1 MMGTAPTDET
11 ATETAAESHDED
23 EEPVVQPTTSSDHT
37 PPTPESDLE
46 VLRALDKFLDDID
59 TDLPTARER
68 SRARDHFDLKD
79 RLGGSTTTQET
90 LSFDYVREDGIA
102 VDGDSYIGLL
112 KVHPQN
118 WLSLSEQARHDTM
131 SAYMSFLMALEF
143 SVAVPCYPKTFDL
156 TGHLERFYTASS
168 GRLLE
173 TRRRSFSTDGSSTSS
188 GRATGSE
195 TPTSNNAISTSSPVS
210 TPIKSTRIS
219 TRVAF

>member
-143 SVAVPCYPKTFDL
+143 SVAVPCYPKNVRPYGTPRALLHGIIEDDCSRRDADPSVRTEVL
-156 TGHLERFYTASS
+156 HPVGERPDQRRRPQTTRFLH
-168 GRLLE
+168 RHPC
-173 TRRRSFSTDGSSTSS
+173 RRRS
-188 GRATGSE
+188 
-195 TPTSNNAISTSSPVS
+195 SPQES
-210 TPIKSTRIS
+210 RHG
-219 TRVAF
+219 